1 MPADTN
7 LAFIVIQHL
16 SPDYKSLMVE
26 LLSKHTD
33 MPVRRA
39 EDGMLVESNN
49 VYLIPPKK
57 NLTIFHGKLIL
68 NDQPMQRGINLP
80 IDIFMQSLADD
91 QGGDKSI
98 SVILSGT
105 GSDGVRGIKSIKECG
120 GMVMVQSEDTAKFD
134 GMPKS
139 AISTGLVDFILAPED
154 MPETIQSFVKHPNMT
169 KKNSS
174 DDDEDL
180 TKIFALLR
188 DATKVDFTY
197 YKPSTVLRRIE
208 RRMTVN
214 QFLTLH
220 EYVRYMERSSREVN
234 SLYRELL
241 IGGVTNFF
249 RDKEA
254 FNFLGD
260 SAVTKI
266 IKEKGKEQ
274 NEEIRVWIAACSTG
288 EEAYS
293 LAILFLE
300 KMEELGIKLK
310 LKIFAT
316 DVDNNAIHY
325 AGNGGVYPES
335 ISADFPP
342 PSILSKYFMHKEDSF
357 VISRSVRELVV
368 FAQHNIIKDP
378 PFTKIDLIS
387 CRNVLIYLQP
397 VLQKK
402 VLEMFSFALN
412 ANGYLFLGTSETTGE
427 LSDCFEVLHA
437 KWKVYAS
444 KYRRKMVSSERD
456 PIIIGGSPVR
466 LTATRMD
473 SNSQAIRH
481 YENEKIYERLLE
493 SVVGDYASL
502 ILVVNE
508 QLELL
513 HSIGNT
519 KTFIH
524 LPAGKMTND
533 ITKMVIK
540 EITIPL
546 ATGIQKVIKARDEVR
561 YSNIQIDVDGM
572 NKEFRIRIKHL
583 PLKKGREPLIAVV
596 IEETIKQSLESAGS
610 SVVSFN
616 VGEEAE
622 QRIQDLEQELQITKE
637 SLQATIEELE
647 TSNEELQATNE
658 ELLASNEELQ
668 STNEELQSVNEELYT
683 VNSEYQNKITE
694 LTELNND
701 LDNLLSSTQIGTLFL
716 DEDLTIRK
724 FTPLVTDLFRIIEGD
739 IGRSLEDINHTIINI
754 DIHEKVKEC
763 QGKQIPIE
771 EEIESSNGK
780 WYLMRLIPYHIAPN
794 VYSGGVTIT
803 FIGIDDIKVYQE
815 ELLAAKEL
823 HVNTEIAAK
832 IGSWVFDIQTGE
844 LRWSNVA
851 PIFGLEP
858 DSFDNRYETFLN
870 IVHPDDRDG
879 LQKAVD
885 NSIKNNVD
893 YEFDHRVITADGEVR
908 WIRERGRVVYNEDG
922 KPVKMLGVAQ
932 DTTSKH
938 KLIEDLAV
946 TRSTMEGILH
956 AAPVG
961 IGLSIDRVVQF
972 SNNNMCEITGYS
984 KKTNW
989 TDSVLMLFT
998 KLKMN
1003 TAV

>member
-1 MPADTN
+1 M
-7 LAFIVIQHL
+7 
-16 SPDYKSLMVE
+16 
-26 LLSKHTD
+26 
-33 MPVRRA
+33 
-39 EDGMLVESNN
+39 
-49 VYLIPPKK
+49 
-57 NLTIFHGKLIL
+57 
-68 NDQPMQRGINLP
+68 
-80 IDIFMQSLADD
+80 
-91 QGGDKSI
+91 
-98 SVILSGT
+98 
-105 GSDGVRGIKSIKECG
+105 
-120 GMVMVQSEDTAKFD
+120 
-134 GMPKS
+134 
-139 AISTGLVDFILAPED
+139 
-154 MPETIQSFVKHPNMT
+154 
-169 KKNSS
+169 
-174 DDDEDL
+174 
-180 TKIFALLR
+180 
-188 DATKVDFTY
+188 
-197 YKPSTVLRRIE
+197 
-208 RRMTVN
+208 
-214 QFLTLH
+214 
-220 EYVRYMERSSREVN
+220 
-234 SLYRELL
+234 
-241 IGGVTNFF
+241 
-249 RDKEA
+249 
-254 FNFLGD
+254 
-260 SAVTKI
+260 
-266 IKEKGKEQ
+266 
-274 NEEIRVWIAACSTG
+274 
-288 EEAYS
+288 
-293 LAILFLE
+293 
-300 KMEELGIKLK
+300 
-310 LKIFAT
+310 
-316 DVDNNAIHY
+316 
-325 AGNGGVYPES
+325 
-335 ISADFPP
+335 
-342 PSILSKYFMHKEDSF
+342 
-357 VISRSVRELVV
+357 
-368 FAQHNIIKDP
+368 
-378 PFTKIDLIS
+378 
-387 CRNVLIYLQP
+387 
-397 VLQKK
+397 
-402 VLEMFSFALN
+402 
-412 ANGYLFLGTSETTGE
+412 
-427 LSDCFEVLHA
+427 
-437 KWKVYAS
+437 
-444 KYRRKMVSSERD
+444 
-456 PIIIGGSPVR
+456 
-466 LTATRMD
+466 
-473 SNSQAIRH
+473 
-481 YENEKIYERLLE
+481 
-493 SVVGDYASL
+493 
-502 ILVVNE
+502 
-508 QLELL
+508 
-513 HSIGNT
+513 
-519 KTFIH
+519 
-524 LPAGKMTND
+524 
-533 ITKMVIK
+533 
-540 EITIPL
+540 
-546 ATGIQKVIKARDEVR
+546 
-561 YSNIQIDVDGM
+561 
-572 NKEFRIRIKHL
+572 
-583 PLKKGREPLIAVV
+583 V

-794 VYSGGVTIT
+794 VYSGVTIT

-858 DSFDNRYETFLN
+858 DSFDNRYETFFLN